1 MAVSDKT
8 VIHTLMIYPYVFG
21 LIYPIVLLKKENL
34 KGKFW
39 KGISVFYCTVA
50 ILLSI
55 YYIRLDNIAY
65 LKANYQQ
72 ETATAYYTEVI
83 SQIKSTEKYNSNLPV
98 LFYGAAGSMD
108 DSIPILWRFDDI
120 QLQGYSNNM
129 HDFISY
135 YAGKEFLELHCGYTY
150 QEPENREAIIASENF
165 QKMPCY
171 PCDGSIKIIDGVVVV
186 KWSNFEVR

>member
-1 MAVSDKT
+1 
-8 VIHTLMIYPYVFG
+8 MIYPYVFG
-21 LIYPIVLLKKENL
+21 LIYPIVLLEKENL

-135 YAGKEFLELHCGYTY
+135 YAGKEFWNYIV
-150 QEPENREAIIASENF
+150 AILIRNLRIGRRLL
-165 QKMPCY
+165 QV
-171 PCDGSIKIIDGVVVV
+171 KIFRRCLVIHAMVP
-186 KWSNFEVR
+186 

>member
-1 MAVSDKT
+1 
-8 VIHTLMIYPYVFG
+8 MIYPYVFG
-21 LIYPIVLLKKENL
+21 LIYPIVLLEKENL

-120 QLQGYSNNM
+120 QLQ
-129 HDFISY
+129 
-135 YAGKEFLELHCGYTY
+135 
-150 QEPENREAIIASENF
+150 
-165 QKMPCY
+165 
-171 PCDGSIKIIDGVVVV
+171 
-186 KWSNFEVR
+186 